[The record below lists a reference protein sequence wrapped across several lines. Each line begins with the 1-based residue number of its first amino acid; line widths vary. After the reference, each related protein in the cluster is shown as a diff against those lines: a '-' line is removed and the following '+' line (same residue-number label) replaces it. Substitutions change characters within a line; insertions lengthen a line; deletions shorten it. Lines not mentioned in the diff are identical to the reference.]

1 MTAQEK
7 IAALEDMMELEA
19 GTLTPETVLSDL
31 DEWDS
36 ITLLSFIAMMEDEFH
51 RIVSGSEVKQLKTV
65 ADAMSMMENN
75 E

>member
-7 IAALEDMMELEA
+7 IAMLEDIMELDA
-19 GTLTPETVLSDL
+19 GTLTPETVLSTL
-31 DEWDS
+31 EEWDS

-51 RIVSGSEVKQLKTV
+51 KIVSGSEVKQLKTV
-65 ADAMSMMENN
+65 ADVMNIME